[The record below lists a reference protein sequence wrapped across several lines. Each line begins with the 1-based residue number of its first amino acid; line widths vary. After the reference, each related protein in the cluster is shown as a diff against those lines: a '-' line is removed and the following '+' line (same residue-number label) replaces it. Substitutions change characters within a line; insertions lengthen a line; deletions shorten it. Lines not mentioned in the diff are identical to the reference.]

1 MRAGLVFAIVAT
13 SLLLVGLGG
22 GHQAAQADENR
33 NLFEAAGTKQTN
45 KDFKPAPDEIKT
57 NFGTLKFELEAFPT
71 EETARKLYDEM
82 DLQRATQA
90 YMDFMPALSV
100 YGIVKGQIRDFGLK
114 SASDVGVHPS
124 PGLTPSE
131 LYLTGNNSTVY
142 AVASLDLKV
151 DGPTVV
157 DIPPGMLGTANDSV
171 FKFLVDFG
179 VVGPDKGKGGKYLF
193 LPPGYKGKVPDGY
206 FVVKSPSYRIWAMMR
221 GWGDI
226 GTGDKAT
233 DYFRQNLKIFPLE
246 SGPRAA
252 NYINTAGMGLDSLA
266 PEDGSAFEMLN
277 EIIQYEPKELFGAEQ
292 LGRLASLGI
301 VQGKPFTPD
310 ARMQRIFDQAAKQG
324 TAMAR
329 AIVFASRDPDI
340 RYWPNRHWEKM
351 FLHNTTF
358 ERDGVADIDAR
369 TLWHYSAIVVSPNL
383 ISTTPGAGTA
393 YLTSF
398 RDSEDRFLNGAKT
411 YRLRVDANPPVKNFW
426 AVTAYDPATRSL
438 LDSGNNRNK
447 SVGSREKPIANS
459 DGSVDVYFGPKA
471 PQGKEKNWVP
481 THPDKGFFLVF
492 RFYGP
497 TEGYI
502 DKTWVLNDLELM
514 K

>member
-1 MRAGLVFAIVAT
+1 MRANILTIIASASVLAVAFA
-13 SLLLVGLGG
+13 G
-22 GHQAAQADENR
+22 AAQAQSEENR
-33 NLFEAAGTKQTN
+33 NLFETAGPKQTN
-45 KDFKPAPDEIKT
+45 EDFKPAPDKIKT
-57 NFGTLKFELEAFPT
+57 NFGTLKFELDAFPT
-71 EETARKLYDEM
+71 EEAARKLYDEM

-100 YGIVKGQIRDFGLK
+100 YGIIKGQIRDFGFK
-114 SASDVGVHPS
+114 SASDVAVHPS

-142 AVASLDLKV
+142 AVASLDLKA

-157 DIPPGMLGTANDSV
+157 EIPPGMLGTANDQL

-193 LPPGYKGKVPDGY
+193 LPPGYQGDVPDGY

-233 DYFRQNLKIFPLE
+233 DYFRQNLKIFPLK
-246 SGPRAA
+246 SGPRPA
-252 NYINTAGMGLDSLA
+252 NYTNTAGMGLNSLA

-292 LGRLASLGI
+292 LGRLATLGI
-301 VQGKPFTPD
+301 VHGKPFAPD

-438 LDSGNNRNK
+438 LDSGGNRNK
-447 SVGSREKPIANS
+447 SVGSREEPIANA

-471 PQGKEKNWVP
+471 PKGMEKNWVP
-481 THPDKGFFLVF
+481 TNPDKGFFLVF

-497 TEGYI
+497 EEGYI
-502 DKTWVLNDLELM
+502 NKSWVLNDLELIE
-514 K
+514 